1 MYVLL
6 CWDVG
11 YETQYS
17 SAVSL
22 VPWMYTLL
30 HTYGDTYYYYMMYVL
45 TPHLQYVLTVTP
57 LLLCTGVCTGNA
69 LLSTVTGCY
78 SALVAYGALVL
89 VILLLST
96 VLWMKDNTGDDL
108 RGMVLHVAGV
118 SLLCAIVLVV
128 VAEAALFSSLLW
140 AVIALHLRTSHL
152 RRYKAVLREYLD
164 LGVPEG

>member
-1 MYVLL
+1 M
-6 CWDVG
+6 
-11 YETQYS
+11 
-17 SAVSL
+17 
-22 VPWMYTLL
+22 
-30 HTYGDTYYYYMMYVL
+30 YGDTYYYYMMYVL

-164 LGVPEG
+164 LGGS